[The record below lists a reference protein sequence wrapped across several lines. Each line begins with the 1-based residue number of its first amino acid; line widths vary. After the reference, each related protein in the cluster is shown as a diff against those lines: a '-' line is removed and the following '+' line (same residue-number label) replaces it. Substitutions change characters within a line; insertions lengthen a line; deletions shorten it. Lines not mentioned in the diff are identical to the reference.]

1 MTTNGQLMEELGAI
15 ERSLMTGK
23 WAPSPYERKFGSA
36 FLTLSKELD
45 DAPAVGGLPPEE
57 HPFGRCLVHHL
68 TMHARL
74 VRTVQSRLLPASPLR
89 FRLRRPPMRRL
100 ATVYVEAGQGLLPYA
115 DRILHAWEHTP
126 PVLDAAWLEEYT
138 SRSGLPA
145 DEARDRI
152 WRATVKEWEREQLA
166 DDQRAALDEAERPMS
181 QAATIM
187 VAAITGNTWY

>member
-1 MTTNGQLMEELGAI
+1 MHTGQ
-15 ERSLMTGK
+15 
-23 WAPSPYERKFGSA
+23 WAPRPYEVKFGSA

-45 DAPAVGGLPPEE
+45 GAPAVNGLPPEE
-57 HPFGRCLVHHL
+57 HPFDRRLVHHL
-68 TMHARL
+68 TMPARL

-89 FRLRRPPMRRL
+89 FRLRRSPMRRL
-100 ATVYVEAGQGLLPYA
+100 AAAYVEAGQGLLPYA
-115 DRILHAWEHTP
+115 ERILHAWEHTP
-126 PVLDAAWLEEYT
+126 PVLDVARLEEYT

-152 WRATVKEWEREQLA
+152 WRETVKEWERAQLA

-187 VAAITGNTWY
+187 VAAVTGETSY

>member
-15 ERSLMTGK
+15 ERSLVAGE
-23 WAPSPYERKFGSA
+23 WASCPYEVRFGSA

-45 DAPAVGGLPPEE
+45 GAPAADGLPPEE
-57 HPFGRCLVHHL
+57 HPFDRRLVHHL

-74 VRTVQSRLLPASPLR
+74 VRTVQSRLLPTFPLR
-89 FRLRRPPMRRL
+89 FRLRRSPMRRL
-100 ATVYVEAGQGLLPYA
+100 AEAYVEAGQGLLPYA

-126 PVLDAAWLEEYT
+126 PVLDAARLEEYT

-145 DEARDRI
+145 DEARNRI
-152 WRATVKEWEREQLA
+152 WRETVKAWEREQLA
-166 DDQRAALDEAERPMS
+166 DDQRAALEVAERPMS

-187 VAAITGNTWY
+187 VAAVTGETSY